1 MVEEEEEKLERERG
15 PVIDIGYEPKQ
26 KKLLLVVD
34 DETAIHG
41 VIFDA
46 LEDEYRIVS
55 AFNGREGVDKAIK
68 IKPSLILMD
77 VMMPDIGGYEA
88 VRLLYDNDETRKIPI
103 LVMTAQNFD
112 ESTVK
117 LMKREPNVI
126 NFLSKPFRTKELR
139 DQVAKAIERAKR
151 PT

>member
-1 MVEEEEEKLERERG
+1 MVDEPG
-15 PVIDIGYEPKQ
+15 PIIDIGYQPKE

-34 DETAIHG
+34 DESPIHG

-46 LEDEYRIVS
+46 LDEDYRLIS

-68 IKPSLILMD
+68 AKPALILMD

-88 VRLLYDNDETRKIPI
+88 VRLLHDDPVTRNIPVV
-103 LVMTAQNFD
+103 VMTAQNFD

-117 LMKREPNVI
+117 MMKQEPNVL
-126 NFLSKPFRTKELR
+126 NFLPKPFRTKDLR
-139 DQVAKAIERAKR
+139 EVVAKAIARAN
-151 PT
+151 PPV